1 MIGKNANKAG
11 CNYEAELSMRIL
23 FRILTTTLLLFSLFS
38 LIVPIVIMFAK
49 ESVTNWRG
57 YVRQG
62 LEDIPEGLWNR
73 FFGHSSDVPFWLIL
87 FYWIMLLLAV
97 AVAWKPSHKNDA

>member
-1 MIGKNANKAG
+1 
-11 CNYEAELSMRIL
+11 MRIL

-38 LIVPIVIMFAK
+38 LFVPIVIMFAK
-49 ESVTNWRG
+49 ESVSNWRG

-73 FFGHSSDVPFWLIL
+73 LLGYSSDVPFWLIL